1 MGAAA
6 GRSAHLGPAPAGR
19 PLRSLLLVQLL
30 LLVWAPGAARAQGSE
45 FPELCRWV
53 ARRGAGFA
61 RGARGTQLGW
71 VGGGGAL
78 GGAGLPE
85 SPFVR
90 VWVPSAPRESCPG
103 GGEG

>member
-6 GRSAHLGPAPAGR
+6 RRSAHLGPAPAGR

-30 LLVWAPGAARAQGSE
+30 LLVWAPGAARAQGAE

-61 RGARGTQLGW
+61 RGAPGAQLGW

-78 GGAGLPE
+78 G
-85 SPFVR
+85 R
-90 VWVPSAPRESCPG
+90 DWAPRVAFRPG
-103 GGEG
+103 LGSSGPEGKLPA